1 MAARPLHPRQDEEAF
16 SVPSDQDQQEP
27 YLEQPPLEGGGH
39 FSVGR
44 QLREVRETYDLE
56 IEDVATALRIRPF
69 YLQAIE
75 ETRYESLPGTT
86 YAIGFVRAYAEYL
99 RLDPKELVE
108 RFKAEVSGLET
119 RRSLQFPV
127 PAQEGRV
134 PGVALLLVAVLLAAV
149 GYGVWY
155 YVGQEGEIFTELVE
169 PLPEDLA
176 ALVETEEPAAPEQAA
191 EPGEPATPAPAV
203 TTDEAAPNGGLVEP
217 LPEGLPAPDAPI
229 DPDAPVGSSDAANRQ
244 STPPDAVTPPETLEE
259 PEAMA
264 EVTTEADPLPEAPE
278 PEAPAQ
284 EAAPEADPAADLLA
298 QDQTGALQPAPEP
311 AEPLGSQD
319 VLPDSE
325 TVEPAIADSATA
337 DSAITDSATGDSAA
351 GEAASL
357 PAPLPPERS
366 EEAGDLPEGRVY
378 GAVNENA
385 RVVLLAESDSW
396 VEVRDRGGRLILSRV
411 LRRGDSYKVPP
422 RSDLV
427 MMTGNAG
434 GLAVTLDGQRL
445 PGLGEQGQVRRD
457 IPLEPDALKAE
468 LGQ

>member
-1 MAARPLHPRQDEEAF
+1 M
-16 SVPSDQDQQEP
+16 PSDQDHQEP

-203 TTDEAAPNGGLVEP
+203 TTEEAAPGGGLVEP

-229 DPDAPVGSSDAANRQ
+229 DPDAPVSSSDATDVE
-244 STPPDAVTPPETLEE
+244 STPPDAGTPPETLEE
-259 PEAMA
+259 PEVMA
-264 EVTTEADPLPEAPE
+264 EVATEAEPAPDAPE
-278 PEAPAQ
+278 PEAPES
-284 EAAPEADPAADLLA
+284 EAPTPDAALEEDPAADLLA
-298 QDQTGALQPAPEP
+298 QDQTGAPQPAPEP
-311 AEPLGSQD
+311 APDPAEAVESQD
-319 VLPDSE
+319 ATRAPE
-325 TVEPAIADSATA
+325 TMEP
-337 DSAITDSATGDSAA
+337 AA
-351 GEAASL
+351 GEEASL

-366 EEAGDLPEGRVY
+366 EEVGDLPEGRVY

-411 LRRGDSYKVPP
+411 LRRGDSYKVPA